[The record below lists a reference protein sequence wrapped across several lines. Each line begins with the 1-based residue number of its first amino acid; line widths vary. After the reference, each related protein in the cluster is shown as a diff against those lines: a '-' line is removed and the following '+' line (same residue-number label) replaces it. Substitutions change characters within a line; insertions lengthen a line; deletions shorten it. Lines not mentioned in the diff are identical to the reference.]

1 MRSERLTFWIARN
14 RAMELFDFNIIALS
28 VAMFLLVGGYAWRQY
43 SVALGCMLAGVIGL
57 LLLILYN
64 IRVSVN

>member
-1 MRSERLTFWIARN
+1 
-14 RAMELFDFNIIALS
+14 MELFDFNIIAVS
-28 VAMFLLVGGYAWRQY
+28 VAMLLLVGGYAWREY
-43 SVALGCMLAGVIGL
+43 KVAIGCMLMGVIGL